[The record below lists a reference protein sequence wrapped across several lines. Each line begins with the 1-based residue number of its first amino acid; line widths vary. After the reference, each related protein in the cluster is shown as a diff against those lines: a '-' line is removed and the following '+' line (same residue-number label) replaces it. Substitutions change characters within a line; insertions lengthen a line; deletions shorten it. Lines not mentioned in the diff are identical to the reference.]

1 MFELSNE
8 YHHSARIKVVGIGGG
23 GGNAVNTMI
32 RSGMKGADFIAANT
46 DMQVL
51 TRSKA
56 ACKIQLGAK
65 LTKGLGAGA
74 NPEVGKEAAIE
85 DEAKIKD
92 ALGGADMIFVT
103 AGMGGGTGTG
113 AGPVIAEIAKSL
125 GALVVAVVTKPFEFE
140 GKKRHTQAERG
151 IDELSQYVDTLIVIP
166 NDRLFN
172 IADNK
177 TTVLE
182 AYARVDEVLLH
193 AVRGISDIITIP
205 GYVNVDFAD
214 VRTVMGEMGMAMM
227 GTGKSEG
234 EKRAKEAAHKAISNP
249 LLEDISISGA
259 KGILI
264 NITGDASLTLNE
276 VKDACELVKEQVD
289 DNANVIY
296 GTVIDEN
303 IGESLNVTVI
313 ATGFGE
319 RRVSEKYPAAG
330 KLSVV
335 HSDSNMDI
343 PAFKRADRKIDEIDS
358 VKSVKRVMLT
368 SYDEDELDIPTF
380 LRKKAD

>member
-8 YHHSARIKVVGIGGG
+8 YHHTARIKVVGVGGG

-32 RSGMKGADFIAANT
+32 KNGMKGVDFIAANT

-51 TRSKA
+51 TRNKA
-56 ACKIQLGAK
+56 GYKIQLGSK

-74 NPEVGKEAAIE
+74 NPEVGKEAAVE
-85 DEAKIKD
+85 DEAKIND
-92 ALGGADMIFVT
+92 ALAGSDMIFVT

-113 AGPVIAEIAKSL
+113 ASPIIAKAAKSL

-140 GKKRHTQAERG
+140 GKKRHVQADKG

-177 TTVLE
+177 TTILE
-182 AYARVDEVLLH
+182 AYAKVDEVLLH

-205 GYVNVDFAD
+205 GLVNVDFAD
-214 VRTVMGEMGMAMM
+214 VKTVMGEMGMAMM
-227 GTGKSEG
+227 GTGSGEG
-234 EKRAKEAAHKAISNP
+234 EKRAKDAAHKAISNP
-249 LLEDISISGA
+249 LLEDISINGA

-264 NITGDASLTLNE
+264 NITGNASLTLNE

-296 GTVIDEN
+296 GTVIDDN
-303 IGESLNVTVI
+303 MGESLNVTVI

-319 RRVSEKYPAAG
+319 RKVNAKYPGSG
-330 KLSVV
+330 KLSVI
-335 HSDSNMDI
+335 HSEANRDI

-358 VKSVKRVMLT
+358 VKSVKKVMLA

>member
-1 MFELSNE
+1 MFELSGE
-8 YHHSARIKVVGIGGG
+8 YHHSAKIKVIGVGGG

-32 RSGMKGADFIAANT
+32 KHGMKGVDFISANT

-51 TRSKA
+51 TRNRA
-56 ACKIQLGAK
+56 THKIQLGAK

-74 NPEVGKEAAIE
+74 DPSIGREAAIE

-92 ALGGADMIFVT
+92 TLTGADMIFVT

-113 AGPVIAEIAKSL
+113 ASPVIAEIAKSF
-125 GALVVAVVTKPFEFE
+125 GALVVAIVTKPFSFE
-140 GKKRHTQAERG
+140 GRKRAALAEKG

-182 AYARVDEVLLH
+182 AYSKVDEVLVH
-193 AVRGISDIITIP
+193 AARGISDIITIP
-205 GYVNVDFAD
+205 GLVNVDFAD
-214 VRTVMGEMGMAMM
+214 VKTVMGEMGMAMM
-227 GTGKSEG
+227 GTGRGEG
-234 EKRAKEAAHKAISNP
+234 EKRAKDAAHKAISNP

-259 KGILI
+259 KGVLI
-264 NITGDASLTLNE
+264 NITSDPSLTLNE
-276 VKDACELVKEQVD
+276 VKEACDLVKEQVD

-303 IGESLNVTVI
+303 MGGDINVTVI

-319 RRVSEKYPAAG
+319 RKINDKYTS
-330 KLSVV
+330 KLSLI
-335 HSDSNMDI
+335 HNSDNRDI
-343 PAFKRADRKIDEIDS
+343 PTFRRAEKKISEIDS
-358 VKSVKRVMLT
+358 VKSVKKVMLT

>member
-8 YHHSARIKVVGIGGG
+8 YHHSAKIKVIGVGGG

-32 RSGMKGADFIAANT
+32 RQGMKGVDFIAANT

-51 TRSKA
+51 TRNKA
-56 ACKIQLGAK
+56 PYKIQLGAK

-74 NPEVGKEAAIE
+74 NPDIGREAAIE
-85 DEAKIKD
+85 DEAKIKE
-92 ALGGADMIFVT
+92 ALTGADMIFIT

-113 AGPVIAEIAKSL
+113 ASPVIAEIAKSL

-140 GKKRHTQAERG
+140 GKKRASKAEKG

-172 IADNK
+172 ISDSK
-177 TTVLE
+177 TTILE
-182 AYARVDEVLLH
+182 AYSKVDEVLVH

-205 GYVNVDFAD
+205 GLVNVDFAD
-214 VRTVMGEMGMAMM
+214 VKTVMSEMGMAMM
-227 GTGKSEG
+227 GTGKSNG
-234 EKRAKEAAHKAISNP
+234 EKRAREAAQEAISNP
-249 LLEDISISGA
+249 LLEDISIAGA
-259 KGILI
+259 KGVLI

-276 VKDACELVKEQVD
+276 VKEACELVKEQVD
-289 DNANVIY
+289 ENANVIY

-303 IGESLNVTVI
+303 IGDNLNVTVI

-319 RRVSEKYPAAG
+319 RNVKEKYTNR
-330 KLSVV
+330 LSVV
-335 HSDSNMDI
+335 HNQIDRDI
-343 PAFKRADRKIDEIDS
+343 PAFKRVDRKIDEIDS
-358 VKSVKRVMLT
+358 VKSVKKVMLT
-368 SYDEDELDIPTF
+368 GYDEEELDIPTF

>member
-8 YHHSARIKVVGIGGG
+8 YHHSARIKVIGIGGG

-32 RSGMKGADFIAANT
+32 KQGMRGVDFIAANT

-51 TRSKA
+51 TKNKA
-56 ACKIQLGAK
+56 ACKIQLGAQ

-74 NPEVGKEAAIE
+74 NPSIG
-85 DEAKIKD
+85 KD
-92 ALGGADMIFVT
+92 AALEDQTKLKDMLAGADMIFLT

-113 AGPVIAEIAKSL
+113 ASPVIAELAKSL
-125 GALVVAVVTKPFEFE
+125 DALVVAVVTRPFEFE
-140 GKKRHTQAERG
+140 GRKRAAQAEKG
-151 IDELSQYVDTLIVIP
+151 IEELSQFVDTLIVIP

-182 AYARVDEVLLH
+182 AYAKVDDVLVQ

-205 GYVNVDFAD
+205 GLVNVDFAD
-214 VRTVMGEMGMAMM
+214 VKTVMGEMGMAMM
-227 GTGKSEG
+227 GTGRSEG
-234 EKRAKEAAHKAISNP
+234 DKRAKDAAQKAISNP

-259 KGILI
+259 KGVLI
-264 NITGDASLTLNE
+264 NITGDSSMTLNE
-276 VKDACELVKEQVD
+276 VKDACELIKEQVD

-296 GTVIDEN
+296 GTVINEDMGSDLN
-303 IGESLNVTVI
+303 ITVI

-319 RRVSEKYPAAG
+319 RNIKDKYSS
-330 KLSVV
+330 KLSII
-335 HSDSNMDI
+335 HNSKNRDI
-343 PAFKRADRKIDEIDS
+343 PAFKRAERKIDEIDS
-358 VKSVKRVMLT
+358 VKSVKKVMLT
-368 SYDEDELDIPTF
+368 GYDEDELDIPTF

>member
-8 YHHSARIKVVGIGGG
+8 YHHSAKIKVIGVGGG

-32 RSGMKGADFIAANT
+32 KQGMKGVDFIAANT

-51 TRSKA
+51 TRNKA
-56 ACKIQLGAK
+56 TYKIQLGAK

-74 NPEVGKEAAIE
+74 NPDIGKEAALE

-92 ALGGADMIFVT
+92 ALTGADMIFLT

-113 AGPVIAEIAKSL
+113 ASPVIAELAKSL

-140 GKKRHTQAERG
+140 GKKRISKAEKG
-151 IDELSQYVDTLIVIP
+151 IEELSQYVDTLIVIP

-172 IADNK
+172 ISDNK

-182 AYARVDEVLLH
+182 AYVKVDDVLVH

-205 GYVNVDFAD
+205 GLVNVDFAD
-214 VRTVMGEMGMAMM
+214 VKTVMGEMGMAMM
-227 GTGKSEG
+227 GTGKSGG
-234 EKRAKEAAHKAISNP
+234 EKRAKDAAQEAISNP
-249 LLEDISISGA
+249 LLEDISINGA
-259 KGILI
+259 KGVLI

-276 VKDACELVKEQVD
+276 VKEACELVKEQVD
-289 DNANVIY
+289 ENANVIY
-296 GTVIDEN
+296 GTVIDDNMGEN
-303 IGESLNVTVI
+303 LNVTVI

-319 RRVSEKYPAAG
+319 RNTKDKYPG
-330 KLSVV
+330 KLSVI
-335 HSDSNMDI
+335 HNNGDRDI
-343 PAFKRADRKIDEIDS
+343 PAFKRTDKKIDEIDS
-358 VKSVKRVMLT
+358 VKSVKKVMLT
-368 SYDEDELDIPTF
+368 GYDEDELDIPTF

>member
-32 RSGMKGADFIAANT
+32 KQGMRGVDFIAANT

-51 TRSKA
+51 TRNKA
-56 ACKIQLGAK
+56 ANKVQLGAK

-74 NPEVGKEAAIE
+74 NPEIGKEAALE
-85 DEAKIKD
+85 DQTKLKD
-92 ALGGADMIFVT
+92 MLAGADMIFLT

-113 AGPVIAEIAKSL
+113 ASPVIAELAKSL
-125 GALVVAVVTKPFEFE
+125 DSLVVAVVTRPFEFE
-140 GKKRHTQAERG
+140 GRKRAAQAEKG
-151 IDELSQYVDTLIVIP
+151 IEELSQFVDTLIVIP

-177 TTVLE
+177 TTVLD
-182 AYARVDEVLLH
+182 AYAKVDDVLVQ

-205 GYVNVDFAD
+205 GLVNVDFAD

-227 GTGKSEG
+227 GTGRSEG
-234 EKRAKEAAHKAISNP
+234 EKRAKDAAQKAISNP

-259 KGILI
+259 KGVLI
-264 NITGDASLTLNE
+264 NITGDASMTLNE

-296 GTVIDEN
+296 GTVINED
-303 IGESLNVTVI
+303 IGSSLNVTVI

-319 RRVSEKYPAAG
+319 RNIKDKYSS
-330 KLSVV
+330 KLSII
-335 HSDSNMDI
+335 HNNKDREI
-343 PAFKRADRKIDEIDS
+343 PAFKRADKRIDEIDS
-358 VKSVKRVMLT
+358 VKSVKKVMLT
-368 SYDEDELDIPTF
+368 GYDEDELDIPTF